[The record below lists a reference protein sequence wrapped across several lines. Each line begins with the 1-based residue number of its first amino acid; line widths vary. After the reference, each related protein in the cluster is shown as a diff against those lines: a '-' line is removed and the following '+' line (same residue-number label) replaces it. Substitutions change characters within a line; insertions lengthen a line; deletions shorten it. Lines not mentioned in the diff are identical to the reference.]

1 MERLIETAAMCSAL
15 AVPLLAMWAITCLY
29 TTRAAHL
36 AWATQLIYFVVLL
49 AVAGLTVR
57 TMMANDG
64 CWLIHTSTLG
74 VMIVSGVMRKPSD
87 SELWETHSAL

>member
-1 MERLIETAAMCSAL
+1 MERLIESAALCSSL
-15 AVPLLAMWAITCLY
+15 AVPLLALWSVACLY
-29 TTRAAHL
+29 TLGVGRHAV
-36 AWATQLIYFVVLL
+36 ATQLIFFLVLL
-49 AVAGLTVR
+49 AVAGLTIR
-57 TMMANDG
+57 TVMANDG

>member
-15 AVPLLAMWAITCLY
+15 VVPLLAMWAIACLY
-29 TTRAAHL
+29 TLRAASL
-36 AWATQLIYFVVLL
+36 AWATQLIYFLVLL
-49 AVAGLTVR
+49 AVAALTVR

-74 VMIVSGVMRKPSD
+74 VMIVSGVMRRPSD
-87 SELWETHSAL
+87 NELWETHSAL